1 MQDRNLIENAQ
12 YWFTSKLDEI
22 ETEINKPVIIEGKEH
37 EKEHYA
43 KHIMKLELEKK
54 YFGQIITLKYD
65 PPKEK
70 ETNEFEL

>member
-1 MQDRNLIENAQ
+1 M
-12 YWFTSKLDEI
+12 
-22 ETEINKPVIIEGKEH
+22 IIEGKEH
-37 EKEHYA
+37 EREHYA